1 MIDSSPERVRE
12 ARLRSLL
19 ELSSTAMIVVD
30 GDRRVVDSNEAAGEV
45 VGGTREEILG
55 RRIDDFTATDG
66 GFDVEAIWARLMRDG
81 RLNGAYPMRRLDGE
95 VRPIVFAA
103 TANVLPGRHLS
114 VFAPGAAESRTPLTP
129 APNGDSV
136 LSPREREVLRLI
148 ADGLTDRQI
157 AESLAV
163 APATART
170 HTRNLLEKLGA
181 RTRAQ
186 AVAEAVRR
194 GEIAL

>member
-1 MIDSSPERVRE
+1 MIDSTPQRIRE

-19 ELSSTAMIVVD
+19 ALSSTAMIVID
-30 GDRRVVDSNEAAGEV
+30 ADRRIVDANAAASEV
-45 VGGTREEILG
+45 VGASRDEILV
-55 RRIDDFTATDG
+55 RRVDDFTATEG
-66 GFDVEAIWARLMRDG
+66 GFSVDAIWNRLMRDG
-81 RLNGAYPMRRLDGE
+81 RLNGAYPLRRLDGE
-95 VRPIVFAA
+95 VRPVVFAA
-103 TANVLPGRHLS
+103 TANVLPGRHMS
-114 VFAPGAAESRTPLTP
+114 VFAPGAAQCRDPLSP

-136 LSPREREVLRLI
+136 LTPREREVLRLI

-157 AESLAV
+157 ADSLAV

-170 HTRNLLEKLGA
+170 HTRNLLEKLGS

-186 AVAEAVRR
+186 AVAVAVRR